1 MLHWASIILGGIFAL
16 FLVFYAYL
24 VVCSLIENTG
34 RPVFS
39 VVIGGCHAAAPMVFL
54 FFGWQC
60 FLRVI
65 PRYGLPLAL
74 LGAAVCLLLYLAQ
87 LAVTAGAV
95 YGFLHL

>member
-16 FLVFYAYL
+16 FLVFYAFL

-74 LGAAVCLLLYLAQ
+74 VGAAVCLL
-87 LAVTAGAV
+87 
-95 YGFLHL
+95 H

>member
-39 VVIGGCHAAAPMVFL
+39 VVIGGCHATAPWSF
-54 FFGWQC
+54 C
-60 FLRVI
+60 FS
-65 PRYGLPLAL
+65 
-74 LGAAVCLLLYLAQ
+74 
-87 LAVTAGAV
+87 AGSAFC
-95 YGFLHL
+95 G